1 MEDKSTSDKPLKM
14 MPKPVISFPG
24 RMGKIVKGYTLR
36 VMQWNIDFNSDNVFS
51 RTSHLIEI
59 IGKEKPDVIFMQ
71 EVSAVETGPR
81 GSSYHLLKSRL
92 VDTGIYALYADDLIV
107 ERHPFYFA
115 ITLIRKR
122 ILTKLDPE
130 YIRFQRTKM
139 ARHLIVLRA
148 GLLTESGEHEVCLLN
163 SHLESLPSGTADR
176 IAQFQEVLKIMRN
189 EPRPS
194 IFGGDT
200 NLRAREIRLGD
211 VRLPEEESVVVP
223 EGEFDVRVSDAW
235 AQAGAESSTKYVLQ
249 HKKRSFSWSLRSHS
263 FSATQKAFCTGARL
277 SPQGSHGMLELMTTK
292 SGLGI
297 QDRMLGLTD
306 FSPLRDERQICIA
319 HEPCPTGLLVRR
331 GDRQTSFLLIILD
344 SSRTTT

>member
-1 MEDKSTSDKPLKM
+1 MNSLGFIHVGYHAKISGRMLCKAQMQDKSTSDKPLKM

-81 GSSYHLLKSRL
+81 GSSFHLLKSRL
-92 VDTGIYALYADDLIV
+92 VDTGIYALFADDLIV

-115 ITLIRKR
+115 MTLIRKR
-122 ILTKLDPE
+122 ILTKVDPE

-163 SHLESLPSGTADR
+163 SHFESLPSGTADR
-176 IAQFQEVLKIMRN
+176 IDQFQEVLKIMRN

-194 IFGGDT
+194 VFGGDT

-211 VRLPEEESVVVP
+211 VRLPEEEDVVVP
-223 EGEFDVRVSDAW
+223 EGEFDVKVSDAW
-235 AQAGAESSTKYVLQ
+235 AQAGAESATKFSWDARVNDNKEWLGETRPYARFDRLFSSPGRTPDLYRPRAMSYRFVG
-249 HKKRSFSWSLRSHS
+249 KKRGQTDQFPSDHFGLV
-263 FSATQKAFCTGARL
+263 ADYN
-277 SPQGSHGMLELMTTK
+277 MTLP
-292 SGLGI
+292 S
-297 QDRMLGLTD
+297 
-306 FSPLRDERQICIA
+306 
-319 HEPCPTGLLVRR
+319 
-331 GDRQTSFLLIILD
+331 
-344 SSRTTT
+344 